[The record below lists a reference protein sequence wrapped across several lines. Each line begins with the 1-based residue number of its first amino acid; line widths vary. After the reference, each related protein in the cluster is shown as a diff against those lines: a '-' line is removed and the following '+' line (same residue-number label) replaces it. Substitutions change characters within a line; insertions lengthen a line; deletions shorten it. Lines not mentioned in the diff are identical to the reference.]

1 MIIFKGPVVSELTF
15 NSCLVEW
22 QPAKLNSINSSVENI
37 ESSNADLLEYCLQ
50 LQSVKKESD
59 YKEIYKGDSCSFRLK
74 NLEPGIEYNV
84 RVCAVRVFNS
94 DSNSNRLCSS
104 FTSHTSFITL
114 KVSSRLNQHKKML
127 ETSSDVAKSASVSS
141 FSRFSRLLL
150 PSFYLNLNTSKS
162 SKQQTVLTF
171 SQNNNQKMQANIGK
185 KTLVQKS
192 TNRKT
197 SDPAILN
204 NASLLQENISS
215 RQITDQQWAFL
226 FIIILVIIAF
236 LIAYAVN
243 SFLAS
248 YYDLTSE
255 L

>member
-114 KVSSRLNQHKKML
+114 KVSNRLSQHKKML
-127 ETSSDVAKSASVSS
+127 TGSDVAKSASVSS

-171 SQNNNQKMQANIGK
+171 SQNNNQKMQTNIGK
-185 KTLVQKS
+185 KSLVQKS